1 MPTADIAGNQRKVM
15 RSAARPA
22 RTAIG
27 TEGIPTRDGK
37 TLPFVVS
44 RGWNAPAGYY
54 PETFYIVAPATGE
67 VFYASPT
74 VTRLIWGLP
83 SITDVETVVEEP
95 VELPPGTYN
104 LVFSL
109 GGIKGGEAT
118 VEVYDAGTAAA

>member
-1 MPTADIAGNQRKVM
+1 M
-15 RSAARPA
+15 RHGARPA
-22 RTAIG
+22 RSAIG
-27 TEGIPTRDGK
+27 HEGIPISDGK

-54 PETFYIVAPATGE
+54 PEAFYIVAPDTGE
-67 VFYASPT
+67 VYYESPT

-95 VELPPGTYN
+95 IELPVGTYS

-118 VEVYDAGTAAA
+118 VEAFDTGSAAA